1 MVTPKSNQSFLQLV
15 HIIFKKLLLLS
26 YQLFIIIETNIY
38 NYKIKCL
45 NIHVVSRRI
54 VMKVSIIGTTGYGGG
69 ELFRILHHH
78 PKFHIQS
85 VHTTREEIALH
96 EEFPHLNGISTMQLE
111 HIDPEKIAKHSDIVF
126 IAAPSGVSSKLVP
139 AFAETDIQ
147 IIDLSGDLRLN
158 DGEMYRKWYK
168 HEPVVSSLVEK
179 AVYGLSEWNKEKI
192 KEARIIA
199 NPGCYSTATLLGLA
213 PVVKE
218 SLIDPNMIIIDAK
231 SGASGAG
238 RSVSKSL
245 LFSEINENFRI
256 YKVNEHQH
264 IPEIEQQL
272 NIWNDE
278 VSPISFNTH
287 LLPITR
293 GIMAT
298 IYVKLNNNMSTEN
311 LIDLY
316 NEQYDRHPFVRIRQ
330 KGNFPSVKE
339 VSGSNYCDIGLH
351 VDERTGRL
359 TIVSVID
366 NLMKGAAGQA
376 VQNANLMN
384 GLDEKAG
391 LEFIPLY
398 P

>member
-1 MVTPKSNQSFLQLV
+1 
-15 HIIFKKLLLLS
+15 
-26 YQLFIIIETNIY
+26 
-38 NYKIKCL
+38 
-45 NIHVVSRRI
+45 
-54 VMKVSIIGTTGYGGG
+54 MKVSIIGTTGYGGG

-78 PKFHIQS
+78 PVFTIQS
-85 VHTTREEIALH
+85 VHTTRNEIPLF
-96 EEFPHLNGISTMQLE
+96 EEFPHLNGITNQTLE
-111 HIDPEKIAKHSDIVF
+111 HIDVEKIAKHSEIVF

-139 AFAETDIQ
+139 AFFRTGVQ
-147 IIDLSGDLRLN
+147 VIDLSGDLRLI
-158 DGEMYRKWYK
+158 DGEEYLKWYK
-168 HEPVVSSLVEK
+168 HEPVESSLLEK

-192 KEARIIA
+192 INAELIA
-199 NPGCYSTATLLGLA
+199 NPGCYPTATLLGLA

-218 SLIDPNMIIIDAK
+218 RLIDPDMIIIDAK

-272 NIWNDE
+272 NRWSTGI
-278 VSPISFNTH
+278 SPITFNTH

-298 IYVKLNNNMSTEN
+298 IYVQLKEN
-311 LIDLY
+311 LHTDRLIELY
-316 NEQYDRHPFVRIRQ
+316 KEQYLWSPFVRIRP

-339 VSGSNYCDIGLH
+339 VAGSNFCDIGLQ

-384 GLDEKAG
+384 GLNEKTG
-391 LEFIPLY
+391 LEFVPLY

>member
-1 MVTPKSNQSFLQLV
+1 MN
-15 HIIFKKLLLLS
+15 
-26 YQLFIIIETNIY
+26 
-38 NYKIKCL
+38 
-45 NIHVVSRRI
+45 
-54 VMKVSIIGTTGYGGG
+54 VSIIGTTGYGGG

-78 PKFHIQS
+78 PVFRIQS
-85 VHTTREEIALH
+85 VHTTREEIPLDQ
-96 EEFPHLNGISTMQLE
+96 EFPHLNGITNLKLE
-111 HIDPEKIAKHSDIVF
+111 HIDTEEIAKHSDIVF

-139 AFAETDIQ
+139 AFAETGIQ
-147 IIDLSGDLRLN
+147 IIDLSGDLRLT
-158 DGEMYRKWYK
+158 DGEVYRKWYK
-168 HEPVVSSLVEK
+168 HEPVDSRLLEK

-192 KEARIIA
+192 MDAKLIA
-199 NPGCYSTATLLGLA
+199 NPGCYPTATLLGLA

-218 SLIDPNMIIIDAK
+218 RLITPDMIIIDAK

-238 RSVSKSL
+238 RSVTKSL

-264 IPEIEQQL
+264 IPEIQQQL
-272 NIWNDE
+272 NLWDAE
-278 VSPISFNTH
+278 VAPITFNTH
-287 LLPITR
+287 LLPIIR

-298 IYVKLNNNMSTEN
+298 IYVKLSENMDTDR
-311 LIDLY
+311 LIELY
-316 NEQYDRHPFVRIRQ
+316 KEHYLQHPFVRIRQ
-330 KGNFPSVKE
+330 KGKFPSVKE

-366 NLMKGAAGQA
+366 NLMKGAASQA

-384 GLDEKAG
+384 GLNEKMG
-391 LEFIPLY
+391 LEFVPLY

>member
-1 MVTPKSNQSFLQLV
+1 L
-15 HIIFKKLLLLS
+15 
-26 YQLFIIIETNIY
+26 
-38 NYKIKCL
+38 
-45 NIHVVSRRI
+45 
-54 VMKVSIIGTTGYGGG
+54 KVSIIGTTGYGGG

-78 PKFHIQS
+78 PVFSIHS
-85 VHTTREEIALH
+85 VHTTRDEIPLY
-96 EEFPHLNGISTMQLE
+96 EEFPHLNGITGLKLE
-111 HIDPEKIAKHSDIVF
+111 HIDVEKIASHSDIVF
-126 IAAPSGVSSKLVP
+126 LAAPSGVSSKLVS
-139 AFAETDIQ
+139 AFSETGIQ
-147 IIDLSGDLRLN
+147 IVDLSGDLRLT
-158 DGEMYRKWYK
+158 DGQVYKKWYK
-168 HEPVVSSLVEK
+168 HEPVKSSLLEK

-192 KEARIIA
+192 IDAKLIA
-199 NPGCYSTATLLGLA
+199 NPGCYPTATLLGLA

-218 SLIDPNMIIIDAK
+218 GLIDPDMIIIDAK

-264 IPEIEQQL
+264 IPEIQQQL
-272 NIWNDE
+272 NKWDAG
-278 VSPISFNTH
+278 VSPITFNTH

-298 IYVKLNNNMSTEN
+298 IYVKLSENMNTARIIE
-311 LIDLY
+311 LY
-316 NEQYDRHPFVRIRQ
+316 NEQYLRNPFVRIRQ
-330 KGNFPSVKE
+330 NGNFPSVKE
-339 VSGSNYCDIGLH
+339 VSGSNYCDLGLH

-359 TIVSVID
+359 TVVSVID

-384 GLDEKAG
+384 GLDEKTG
-391 LEFIPLY
+391 LEFIPMY

>member
-1 MVTPKSNQSFLQLV
+1 M
-15 HIIFKKLLLLS
+15 
-26 YQLFIIIETNIY
+26 
-38 NYKIKCL
+38 CL
-45 NIHVVSRRI
+45 NIHVKLRGI
-54 VMKVSIIGTTGYGGG
+54 GMKVSIIGTTGYGGG

-78 PKFHIQS
+78 PKFHIHS
-85 VHTTREEIALH
+85 VHTTRDEVPIY
-96 EEFPHLNGISTMQLE
+96 EEFPHLNGISTLRLE
-111 HIDPEKIAKHSDIVF
+111 HIDPDEIARQSDIVF

-139 AFAETDIQ
+139 AFAKTNIQ
-147 IIDLSGDLRLN
+147 IIDLSGDLRLS
-158 DGEMYRKWYK
+158 DGEEYKKWYK
-168 HEPVVSSLVEK
+168 HEPVESELVNK

-192 KEARIIA
+192 KTSRIIA
-199 NPGCYSTATLLGLA
+199 NPGCYPTATLLGLA

-218 SLIDPNMIIIDAK
+218 NIIDPNMIIIDAK

-245 LFSEINENFRI
+245 LFSEINENFKI

-272 NIWNDE
+272 RTWDADIA
-278 VSPISFNTH
+278 PISFNTH

-298 IYVKLNNNMSTEN
+298 TYVKLTKNMNTDD

-316 NEQYDRHPFVRIRQ
+316 NEHYLAHPFVRVRK

-384 GLDEKAG
+384 GLDEKTG